1 MNDPYENLEVAKLAA
16 IMSGQL
22 RRIDK
27 ETESSTPANRI
38 DLRKFQQQ
46 VVNSANPNSSRPV
59 DFGGYQNQDEARML
73 EFLNNEALNKVP
85 ELIPAPNYVPPQTNY
100 IPTPQNNIPVV
111 QNNPEPE
118 SIKQVQEVK
127 PLKNSFESINNE
139 ELIVYIK
146 SIDNSLK
153 DLCSFFIKTDL
164 KKNKKKQTLKKTK
177 IKTTPTSTAQYL
189 IPTISKER
197 ELELLREKNLYMK
210 DIQNVE

>member
-1 MNDPYENLEVAKLAA
+1 MNNDPYENLEVAKLAA

-46 VVNSANPNSSRPV
+46 VVNSANPNSARNV
-59 DFGGYQNQDEARML
+59 DFNYYQNPDEARMM
-73 EFLNNEALNKVP
+73 EYLNNEALNKVP
-85 ELIPAPNYVPPQTNY
+85 ELIPAPNYIPPQTVHVPPQNITPIVQSIPEPEPIQQVKITENPVNY
-100 IPTPQNNIPVV
+100 IP
-111 QNNPEPE
+111 
-118 SIKQVQEVK
+118 
-127 PLKNSFESINNE
+127 NE

-153 DLCSFFIKTDL
+153 DLCSFLITSDF
-164 KKNKKKQTLKKTK
+164 KKNKKNQTLKKTK
-177 IKTTPTSTAQYL
+177 IKTTSTADYL